1 MLAFCL
7 EFLIADD
14 AAVLKIERVGLRKLA
29 IA

>member
-29 IA
+29 IS